1 MGRTNITV
9 NDHDLWKWAKKRA
22 VDLELKG
29 VSEYLFQLVEQDR
42 KRAEARRGGR

>member
-29 VSEYLFQLVEQDR
+29 VSEYLFHLVEQDR
-42 KRAEARRGGR
+42 KRAETRRGGR